1 MNDTD
6 QAENGGTKPEGKVEG
21 TIKAVTGLLKG
32 VPVYQD
38 AIQPVAKETGTAL
51 QTVGQAVNAALA
63 PICGLVWGIEKIEE
77 FVNTK
82 VTEKLSKIP
91 EEKIQTPDPSIAG
104 PALESLRYTGHNETL
119 RELYANLLATSM
131 DADTAKNAHPGFVE
145 IIRSMSSDE
154 AKIITFIA
162 AFGVQPM
169 LNIRKHIP
177 SEDGNITVH
186 KYVSFIGG
194 KAGCEHKELMTF
206 YFDNLL
212 RLKLIEIPDATYLTK
227 PSVYD
232 DLEADVGVKKAVE
245 QINSQEDSEAK
256 IEKIYV
262 GLTELGKQFS
272 RACVIEKT

>member
-1 MNDTD
+1 MDDTD
-6 QAENGGTKPEGKVEG
+6 QTKNGGTIPEGKIEG
-21 TIKAVTGLLKG
+21 TIKTVTGLLKE

-38 AIQPVAKETGTAL
+38 ALQPVAKETGKAL

-63 PICGLVWGIEKIEE
+63 PIRGLVWGIERIED
-77 FVNTK
+77 FLNRK
-82 VTEKLSKIP
+82 VAEKLSKIP
-91 EEKIQTPDPSIAG
+91 KEKIQTPDPSVAV
-104 PALESLRYTGHNETL
+104 PAVESLRYTGHNETL

-154 AKIITFIA
+154 AKIIKFIA
-162 AFGVQPM
+162 AVGTQPM

-194 KAGCEHKELMTF
+194 KAGCEHRELMTF

-227 PSVYD
+227 SGVYD
-232 DLEADVGVKKAVE
+232 DLEADAGVKKAVE

-262 GLTELGKQFS
+262 GLTELGKQFVK
-272 RACVIEKT
+272 ACVIEKT

>member
-6 QAENGGTKPEGKVEG
+6 QEENGGTKPEGKVEG
-21 TIKAVTGLLKG
+21 TIKAVTGLLKEA
-32 VPVYQD
+32 PVYQD
-38 AIQPVAKETGTAL
+38 AIQPVAKETGKAL

-63 PICGLVWGIEKIEE
+63 PIRGLVWGIEKIEE
-77 FVNTK
+77 FVNTI

-91 EEKIQTPDPSIAG
+91 EEKIQTPDPSIAV

-145 IIRSMSSDE
+145 IIRNMSSDE
-154 AKIITFIA
+154 AKIIKFIVA
-162 AFGVQPM
+162 IGVQPM

-177 SEDGNITVH
+177 SEDGDVTIH

-194 KAGCEHKELMTF
+194 KARCEHKELIAF

-212 RLKLIEIPDATYLTK
+212 RLKLIEIPDERFLTK
-227 PSVYD
+227 PGVYD
-232 DLEADVGVKKAVE
+232 ELEADAGVKEAIEKL
-245 QINSQEDSEAK
+245 NLQEDSEAK

-262 GLTELGKQFS
+262 GLTELGKQFAK
-272 RACVIEKT
+272 ACVIVKT

>member
-1 MNDTD
+1 MDDTD
-6 QAENGGTKPEGKVEG
+6 QTKNGGTIPEGKIEG
-21 TIKAVTGLLKG
+21 TINAVTGLLKE

-38 AIQPVAKETGTAL
+38 ALQPVAKETGKAL
-51 QTVGQAVNAALA
+51 QTVGQVVNAALA
-63 PICGLVWGIEKIEE
+63 PIRGLVWGIEKIED
-77 FVNTK
+77 FLNTK
-82 VTEKLSKIP
+82 VAEKLSKIP
-91 EEKIQTPDPSIAG
+91 KERIQTPDPSVAVPSVAV
-104 PALESLRYTGHNETL
+104 PAVESLRYTGHNETL

-154 AKIITFIA
+154 AKIIKFIA
-162 AFGVQPM
+162 AVGAQPM

-212 RLKLIEIPDATYLTK
+212 RLKFQTQHT
-227 PSVYD
+227 
-232 DLEADVGVKKAVE
+232 
-245 QINSQEDSEAK
+245 
-256 IEKIYV
+256 
-262 GLTELGKQFS
+262 
-272 RACVIEKT
+272 